1 MTGAEKFSLPIDNQG
16 ATVFDFDGDGTAEI
30 AVNREGA
37 LVIGSVRDGTWLDR
51 AHLGGYRLW
60 QTGVPVAPQRE
71 GGTVPDRAAAGR
83 TGSQAAAGLGT
94 AAGRSG
100 AKKAGPH
107 GRVVTLGEAEGRP
120 ASLGLLRAKAGEP
133 FTVTELPLDGAHSDL
148 GTMQVL
154 AATTDRLIVSTRDGR
169 VRVMSANGHSE
180 ASWACGDP
188 FVSRPAVA
196 DIDGDGANELVV
208 CRAGGKVAA
217 MRVAKGRKTPKV
229 LWEADGSGLTTSL
242 PYPYPTPLI
251 ADVHGD
257 GRRAILV
264 TGNGTRLLDHRGKT
278 LWRSDVAGARATFG
292 DFNGDGHSDV
302 YLAAWT
308 AAHAPSAQTCTAMR
322 WTGGRA
328 ICSGTTTAARRSC
341 GITILGRSTAS
352 RPCAT

>member
-1 MTGAEKFSLPIDNQG
+1 MSSYPDGPILWRRYFGTVWPQEEFLVAFPAQSIADVDGDGKKEVLAVVGREHWDLKAYDGMTGAEKFSLPIDNQG

-71 GGTVPDRAAAGR
+71 GEPYRIEQRPVEL
-83 TGSQAAAGLGT
+83 GSQAAAGLGT

-217 MRVAKGRKTPKV
+217 MRVGRAGRREGS
-229 LWEADGSGLTTSL
+229 LGSGWLRADDIASIPL
-242 PYPYPTPLI
+242 PHSV
-251 ADVHGD
+251 DC
-257 GRRAILV
+257 RR
-264 TGNGTRLLDHRGKT
+264 TR
-278 LWRSDVAGARATFG
+278 
-292 DFNGDGHSDV
+292 
-302 YLAAWT
+302 
-308 AAHAPSAQTCTAMR
+308 
-322 WTGGRA
+322 
-328 ICSGTTTAARRSC
+328 
-341 GITILGRSTAS
+341 
-352 RPCAT
+352 